1 MDLDSL
7 STTLVGAVEGAV
19 RFDRHNRG
27 LYATDASIYQV
38 TPMGA
43 VVPSGTADA
52 VAAVRVCGDARIPM
66 LPRGGGTSLAG
77 QCVND
82 AVVIDVSAAC
92 DRLLELDAD
101 NRRCRVEPGLT
112 IDDLNDRIRE
122 HGLFFAPDPSTARQA
137 TIGGCIGNNA
147 AGAHSVLYQRT
158 SENVESI
165 DACLWD
171 GTRLTFG
178 PGAARQGGRLASIT
192 DQVIEVVR
200 AHADEIRARYPKT
213 KRRSAGYQLD
223 VILDQLESGDWD
235 PGAVNLKDL
244 LCGSEGTLAMTLGA
258 TLTLEPIPSH
268 KGLAVVA
275 FPSVRDA
282 IESVQDLLALGPA
295 SIEMLDDL
303 ILDLARGNTEYA
315 RYVDLLP
322 TGDSGATPKA
332 VLYVEFFGHSAREID
347 DKLALV
353 GPAAPKGSARTL
365 TDPAKMASAWK
376 LRKAGEPLLHAV
388 EGERKP
394 LGFIEDNA
402 IPVERLSEFVERL
415 RAIVEREG
423 TIASY
428 YAHASVGVLHVR
440 PMLDLRDPEDERAM
454 HRIASETADLAREL
468 GGVASGEH
476 GDGRA
481 RGPVLERFMGPALMD
496 AHRAIKSIFD
506 PHGLMNPGNI
516 VDPEPLA
523 SISSNTR
530 VRPDGVSL
538 TIGRVETAMR
548 YDEEGGFA
556 HAVEMCNGAGVC
568 RQKYTGSMCPSYQG
582 TRDERHSTRG
592 RGNALRLAISG
603 QSSMGDAGGAPDFDD
618 PETLETLKLCL
629 SCKAC
634 KSECPSSVDIAK
646 LKSEY
651 LHQRHKQRGVPLR
664 AALLSRV
671 HTLNTLG
678 SIAPPIA
685 NLANRAAPTRA
696 VINRVLGL
704 HPQRSLP
711 RFARPIKSVPIPER
725 DAPAVVLVCDTMT
738 THSEPHIARAA
749 RRVLGSLGYAV
760 GVFTGSDF
768 GRSAISQGHLSFA
781 KRLAHKELGRF
792 RRFAAGHEVA
802 AFVHLEPSMMSAIL
816 DEWKDLIDDPH
827 DPTLEA
833 LRTTSTL
840 VETFVGE
847 RWDEHP
853 SRPELREGPDAMRV
867 HTHCH
872 QKALWG
878 SGTTTDALGRLAPG
892 RVSLIDAGCCGM
904 SGAFGYGADTFEL
917 SNTIGNQRLMPEVRG
932 RGDTDWI
939 VAGGTSCRHQILD
952 ATGVHAIHPIEAI
965 DRLIDGAPGP

>member
-1 MDLDSL
+1 MDPETLDAQLRGSV
-7 STTLVGAVEGAV
+7 SGSI
-19 RFDRHNRG
+19 RFDRHSRG

-38 TPMGA
+38 TPRG
-43 VVPSGTADA
+43 VVIPDSTDDACAA
-52 VAAVRVCGDARIPM
+52 VARCGAARVPM

-82 AVVIDVSAAC
+82 AVVIDVSASC
-92 DRLLELDAD
+92 DRILGIDPRAQ
-101 NRRCRVEPGLT
+101 RCTVEPGLT
-112 IDDLNDRIRE
+112 IDDLNDRIRPK
-122 HGLFFAPDPSTARQA
+122 GLFFAPDPSTARQA

-147 AGAHSVLYQRT
+147 AGAHSILYGRT
-158 SENVESI
+158 SENTESI

-171 GTRLTFG
+171 GTRLVFG
-178 PGAARQGGRLASIT
+178 PGASREGGRLASIT
-192 DQVIEVVR
+192 NGVVSVVR
-200 AHADEIRARYPKT
+200 EHAEEIRARYPTT

-223 VILDQLESGDWD
+223 VILDQLESGGWD

-258 TLTLEPIPSH
+258 TLRLERIPSR
-268 KGLAVVA
+268 KGLAVAA

-282 IESVQDLLALGPA
+282 IDAVIPLLELGPA
-295 SIEMLDDL
+295 SIELLDDL
-303 ILDLARGNTEYA
+303 IIDLARANTEYA

-322 TGDSGATPKA
+322 ASGSGGTPRA
-332 VLYVEFFGHSAREID
+332 VLYIEFFAHSDGEID
-347 DKLALV
+347 EKLAGAERAV
-353 GPAAPKGSARTL
+353 RAGAVRTIRDPGAMAR
-365 TDPAKMASAWK
+365 AWK

-388 EGERKP
+388 EGSRKP

-402 IPVERLSEFVERL
+402 IPVERLGEFVERL

-423 TIASY
+423 TVASY

-440 PMLDLRDPEDERAM
+440 PMLDLRDPRDEEAM

-481 RGPVLERFMGPALMD
+481 RGPVLERFMGPRLME
-496 AHRAIKSIFD
+496 AHRTIKSIFD

-516 VDPEPLA
+516 VDPKPLG
-523 SISSNTR
+523 SISTSTR
-530 VRPDGVSL
+530 VRPDAVSL
-538 TIGRVETAMR
+538 TIGRVDTAMR
-548 YDEEGGFA
+548 YDDEGGFA

-603 QSSMGDAGGAPDFDD
+603 QSAMGDRGGEPDFDD
-618 PETLETLKLCL
+618 TETLETLRLCL

-634 KSECPSSVDIAK
+634 KSECPSAVDIAK

-651 LHQRHKQRGVPLR
+651 LHQHYAKRGVPLR
-664 AALLSRV
+664 ARLLARV
-671 HTLNTLG
+671 HTLNTLA
-678 SIAPPIA
+678 SLAPGLT
-685 NLANRAAPTRA
+685 NSANRAAPLRSIIDHA
-696 VINRVLGL
+696 LGI
-704 HPQRSLP
+704 HPDRSLP
-711 RFARPIKSVPIPER
+711 RFSRPIRAVPIPESES
-725 DAPAVVLVCDTMT
+725 PKIVLVSDTMT
-738 THSEPHIARAA
+738 THTEPWIADAA

-768 GRSAISQGHLSFA
+768 GRSAISQGHLAFA

-792 RRFAAGHEVA
+792 RAFVASHEVG

-816 DEWKDLIDDPH
+816 DEWKDLLP
-827 DPTLEA
+827 DPTDPMLA
-833 LRTTSTL
+833 SLRASSSL
-840 VETFVGE
+840 IETFVGE
-847 RWDEHP
+847 RWGRHP
-853 SRPELREGPDAMRV
+853 VHPGMRGDPPPMCV

-878 SGTTTDALGRLAPG
+878 SGTTTEALDRLAPG

-904 SGAFGYGADTFEL
+904 SGAFGYGVDTYEL
-917 SNTIGNQRLMPEVRG
+917 SNTIGEQRLMPAVRACG
-932 RGDTDWI
+932 PEAWI

-965 DRLIDGAPGP
+965 DRLIRHSA